1 MDFTS
6 RPSSRQYSGTIAAYD
21 MYAST
26 SGSATFAR
34 PSCSSASD
42 VGSAV
47 TGTSAVV
54 VTGAVSL
61 PVALA
66 AAKKAGVPSE
76 RVIVFDAVE
85 GANNTTVH
93 TLIEEGLAQPQQ
105 FVERRLAP
113 GEGKK
118 KLAFLSFSSGTKG
131 RPKVRY
137 QWMVQAQ
144 GSVRELNTSPL
155 CRR

>member
-1 MDFTS
+1 ML
-6 RPSSRQYSGTIAAYD
+6 IAH
-21 MYAST
+21 AS
-26 SGSATFAR
+26 
-34 PSCSSASD
+34 
-42 VGSAV
+42 
-47 TGTSAVV
+47 
-54 VTGAVSL
+54 SL

-118 KLAFLSFSSGTKG
+118 KLAFLSFSSGTTG
-131 RPKVRY
+131 RPKVRP
-137 QWMVQAQ
+137 Q
-144 GSVRELNTSPL
+144 SLR
-155 CRR
+155 C

>member
-1 MDFTS
+1 MPSYRTFPHAPPVPLSLPHPTS
-6 RPSSRQYSGTIAAYD
+6 HSGANPAYTAD
-21 MYAST
+21 ELEYQLGVT
-26 SGSATFAR
+26 KAR
-34 PSCSSASD
+34 VLLSHP
-42 VGSAV
+42 G
-47 TGTSAVV
+47 
-54 VTGAVSL
+54 SL

-118 KLAFLSFSSGTKG
+118 KLAFLSFSSGTTG
-131 RPKVRY
+131 RPKVR
-137 QWMVQAQ
+137 AHLL
-144 GSVRELNTSPL
+144 R
-155 CRR
+155 C